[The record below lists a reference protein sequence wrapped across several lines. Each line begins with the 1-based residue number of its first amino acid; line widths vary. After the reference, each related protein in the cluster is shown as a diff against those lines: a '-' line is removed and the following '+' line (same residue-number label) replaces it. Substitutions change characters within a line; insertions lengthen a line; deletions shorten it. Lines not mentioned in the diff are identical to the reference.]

1 MVIPRDQIVKPLDA
15 WWTVLFVDPVAT
27 RAIPV
32 LAGLQWVTPTR
43 VTLLA
48 HVLGIVSA
56 VLFATDDLLAG
67 GLVFEMRF
75 VLDCIDGKLARAT
88 GRSSLSGQLLDTVGD
103 RVVFMANVVALGW
116 SRASVPMIILVGAY
130 PLLFHLMDTRKDLR
144 ARSGSTAP
152 IERILGGTWG
162 QALARR
168 RLLPFPTS
176 VDVEHLLLFIGP
188 VAWTAG
194 IDLLTPLLWLT
205 AGYFVIEASRY
216 SASILRLAAEVDRA
230 NLSAIEGRA
239 GPPSP
244 LAPERRD

>member
-1 MVIPRDQIVKPLDA
+1 MFIPRDQIVKPLDA

-32 LAGLQWVTPTR
+32 LAGLRWVTPTR

-56 VLFATDDLLAG
+56 VLFATDHLLVG
-67 GLVFEMRF
+67 GLVFEVRF

-116 SRASVPMIILVGAY
+116 SRASAPMIVLVGAY

-176 VDVEHLLLFIGP
+176 VDVEHLLLFVGP

-194 IDLLTPLLWLT
+194 FDLLTPLLWL
-205 AGYFVIEASRY
+205 AASYFVIEVGRHSV
-216 SASILRLAAEVDRA
+216 SILRLAAEVDRA
-230 NLSAIEGRA
+230 NLSATEGRA
-239 GPPSP
+239 GSPSP
-244 LAPERRD
+244 LAPERRC